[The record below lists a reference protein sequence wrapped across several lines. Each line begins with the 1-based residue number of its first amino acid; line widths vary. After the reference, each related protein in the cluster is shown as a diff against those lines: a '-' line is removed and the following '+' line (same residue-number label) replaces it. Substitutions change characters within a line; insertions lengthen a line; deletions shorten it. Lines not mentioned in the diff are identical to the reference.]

1 MKAGHLHSFRNK
13 WDLPSA
19 EPLEKSSLGEGKRWE
34 EEETP
39 REESKDTERNERSI
53 ESSVARPQWDSGTSF
68 GNKVFSNINYLDNK
82 CRKGG
87 WLWPQ
92 EDHSKKHSQECG
104 DGSQAARVK
113 EWVGGSKGFQGIWQQ
128 SGQRE
133 SKGAHRGN
141 SDRDGILFF
150 FFPKND
156 SNPIRSYP
164 VSKPQLSLLYCNEV
178 QK

>member
-87 WLWPQ
+87 WLWLQ

-133 SKGAHRGN
+133 SKGAHRGD

-150 FFPKND
+150 FSIKWLKSHQVIPCFKASTFPA
-156 SNPIRSYP
+156 I
-164 VSKPQLSLLYCNEV
+164 L
-178 QK
+178 